1 MGPLTTLRQGEVVLV
16 RFPFSDLSQTKL
28 RPAVTLA
35 DVGRED
41 WVLCQITSNPY
52 AEEHQ
57 AVLLTDA
64 SFTTGSLRLTSYARP
79 SRLFTAHRSLIEA
92 HLGTL
97 KADILRQIVEVVI
110 NILQAN
116 LTS

>member
-35 DVGRED
+35 DAGRED
-41 WVLCQITSNPY
+41 WILCQITSNPY
-52 AEEHQ
+52 TETHQ
-57 AVLLTDA
+57 TVQLTDT
-64 SFTTGSLRLTSYARP
+64 SFTTGSLHLTSYARP
-79 SRLFTAHRSLIEA
+79 NRLFTAHLSLIEA

-97 KADILRQIVEVVI
+97 KADIFGQIVEVVI
-110 NILQAN
+110 NILRAS

>member
-28 RPAVTLA
+28 RPAVMLA
-35 DVGRED
+35 DAGRGD

-52 AEEHQ
+52 TETHQ

-64 SFTTGSLRLTSYARP
+64 SFTIGSLRLTSYARP
-79 SRLFTAHRSLIEA
+79 NRLFTAHLSLIEA

-97 KADILRQIVEVVI
+97 KADIFGQIVEVVI
-110 NILQAN
+110 NILRAS

>member
-1 MGPLTTLRQGEVVLV
+1 MGPPTTFRQGEVVLV
-16 RFPFSDLSQTKL
+16 RFPFSDLSETKL

-35 DVGRED
+35 DAGRED

-52 AEEHQ
+52 AETHQ
-57 AVLLTDA
+57 TVLLTDA
-64 SFTTGSLRLTSYARP
+64 SFTTGSLRLTNYARP
-79 SRLFTAHRSLIEA
+79 NRLFTAHLSLIET

-97 KADILRQIVEVVI
+97 KAGTFGQIVEAVI
-110 NILQAN
+110 NIFRAS

>member
-1 MGPLTTLRQGEVVLV
+1 MGPPTTLRQGEVVLV

-35 DVGRED
+35 DAGRED

-52 AEEHQ
+52 AEEYQ

-97 KADILRQIVEVVI
+97 KSEAFKEVVETVI
-110 NILQAN
+110 NILRTS
-116 LTS
+116 LTL

>member
-1 MGPLTTLRQGEVVLV
+1 MGPFTTLRQGEVVLV

-28 RPAVTLA
+28 RPAVMLA
-35 DVGRED
+35 DAGRED

-52 AEEHQ
+52 AETHQ

-64 SFTTGSLRLTSYARP
+64 SFTTGSLHLTSYARP
-79 SRLFTAHRSLIEA
+79 NRLFTAHLSLIEA

-97 KADILRQIVEVVI
+97 KSDVFNEVVETVI
-110 NILQAN
+110 NILRAS
-116 LTS
+116 LTP

>member
-16 RFPFSDLSQTKL
+16 QFPFSDLSQTKL

-35 DVGRED
+35 DAGRED

-52 AEEHQ
+52 AETHRT
-57 AVLLTDA
+57 VLLTDA
-64 SFTTGSLRLTSYARP
+64 SFTTGSLHLTSYARP
-79 SRLFTAHRSLIEA
+79 NRLFAAHLSLIEA

-97 KADILRQIVEVVI
+97 KADIFGQIVEAVI
-110 NILQAN
+110 NIFRAS